1 MSDAARRYLT
11 RPAFTRLWAATRDRY
26 ERNGRAAGR
35 VTLDALTAAEAHEIA
50 GLLGPRLRRPLH
62 EDRRLSVT
70 LEVIEQELLAS
81 RFELELDTA
90 LEIVGGPL
98 QCLPQQRA
106 AAAAAAD
113 EFWSRWLEH
122 PACQDPTVAAWVLAL
137 RSSGQARLARP
148 DDGRALDR
156 ALSAALLLDEEGPT
170 ELATL
175 AAGAGADP
183 HCLDHDQPAGKLLL
197 GLLAHHQ
204 GVRLPR
210 SAGERRALL
219 ARGGLHH
226 DALSSDALCLGLTT
240 LGDGSIAGMLQA
252 MSGRHVRLTYAHLRG
267 ETLRFRVGLII
278 HTCENPTIV
287 ARAEQ
292 LTCPPPL
299 VCTDGQPSTAVALLL
314 DMLVGAG
321 AEIRHHSDFDVGG
334 LNIATLMQR
343 QHGAQPWRYDTSSYE
358 QAVARIGGRAPT
370 LAPSRLAAFAGGPL
384 NGLAAAMRTRR
395 VAVYEED
402 VLDLL
407 TEDLSAIAARAAAG
421 RQ

>member
-1 MSDAARRYLT
+1 MSDAARRYLV
-11 RPAFTRLWAATRDRY
+11 RPAFARLWAAARDRY
-26 ERNGRAAGR
+26 QRNGRAAGR
-35 VTLDALTAAEAHEIA
+35 VTLDALTAAEAHEIS

-62 EDRRLSVT
+62 EDGRLSVT

-81 RFELELDTA
+81 RFELTLDQA
-90 LEIVGGPL
+90 LEIIGGPL
-98 QCLPQQRA
+98 RRLPQQRA

-113 EFWSRWLEH
+113 KFWSGWLEH
-122 PACQDPTVAAWVLAL
+122 PACQDRAVAAWALAL

-156 ALSAALLLDEEGPT
+156 ALNAALLLDEQGPT

-197 GLLAHHQ
+197 GLLAHRE
-204 GVRLPR
+204 GLPLPR

-219 ARGGLHH
+219 ARCGVHH
-226 DALSSDALCLGLTT
+226 DALSSDALCLGLPA
-240 LGDGSIAGMLQA
+240 LSGGNVAGMLQV

-267 ETLRFRVGLII
+267 ETLCFPAGLTVR
-278 HTCENPTIV
+278 TCENPIVV
-287 ARAEQ
+287 ARAER
-292 LTCPPPL
+292 LACPPPL

-314 DMLVGAG
+314 DMLIAAG
-321 AEIRHHSDFDVGG
+321 AEIHHHGDFDVGG
-334 LNIATLMQR
+334 LNIAALLQR
-343 QHGAQPWRYDTSSYE
+343 EHGAQPWRYDTSSYE
-358 QAVARIGGRAPT
+358 LAVARVGGRVMT
-370 LAPSRLAAFAGGPL
+370 LAQSRLDAFADGPL
-384 NGLAAAMRTRR
+384 RDLAAAMQTRR

-407 TEDLSAIAARAAAG
+407 IEDLSAIAARAPAA
-421 RQ
+421 RH